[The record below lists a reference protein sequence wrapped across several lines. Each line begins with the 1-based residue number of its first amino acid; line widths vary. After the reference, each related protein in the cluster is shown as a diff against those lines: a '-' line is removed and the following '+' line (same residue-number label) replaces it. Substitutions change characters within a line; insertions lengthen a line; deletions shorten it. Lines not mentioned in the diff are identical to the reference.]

1 MKVYIVLKDA
11 PRTHC
16 SLDKAMEIKTKFPRS
31 KGRSLK
37 RSGLRGKRRKKG
49 NKTQQNPV
57 ISLQKKCLWG
67 WGCAMRRLK
76 RCWDMGPLPW
86 GVSSV
91 EPMAEN
97 GATGG
102 KREGWVGFCPVVVH
116 GGVLSGGA
124 LQNGM
129 GDVATSRWLD

>member
-1 MKVYIVLKDA
+1 
-11 PRTHC
+11 
-16 SLDKAMEIKTKFPRS
+16 
-31 KGRSLK
+31 
-37 RSGLRGKRRKKG
+37 
-49 NKTQQNPV
+49 
-57 ISLQKKCLWG
+57 
-67 WGCAMRRLK
+67 
-76 RCWDMGPLPW
+76 MGPLPW

-102 KREGWVGFCPVVVH
+102 KREGWVDFCPVVVR